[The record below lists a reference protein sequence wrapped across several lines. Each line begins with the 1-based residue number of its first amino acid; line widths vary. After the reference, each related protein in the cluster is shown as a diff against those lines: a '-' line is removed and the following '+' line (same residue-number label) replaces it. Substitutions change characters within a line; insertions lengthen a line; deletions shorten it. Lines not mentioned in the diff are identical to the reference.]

1 VRVQRIFG
9 INGFFRKG
17 VGFFESRGLY
27 CKTSSVFSSAKYNLL
42 VQESGNIQTTSANSF
57 HQLSES

>member
-42 VQESGNIQTTSANSF
+42 VQESGNLNDAFSQT
-57 HQLSES
+57 Q